1 MADDGMCMHPDPLT
15 GTLPTLWEK
24 TMAKLPTDDQPDRR
38 LAPSDDDDDR
48 KPARDLGDDP
58 AREGLKVPIIK
69 PK

>member
-1 MADDGMCMHPDPLT
+1 
-15 GTLPTLWEK
+15 
-24 TMAKLPTDDQPDRR
+24 MAKLPTDDQPDRR